1 MSLYP
6 AIIESIGFFVSITN
20 TNTLKKKNPKLLLV
34 NMQKTTTKKTKQEG
48 KHPQIAK
55 VQLVLVARKL
65 QLANAIRSPGAA
77 AA

>member
-48 KHPQIAK
+48 KHPQIVK